1 MITKT
6 DYQSHPIAYTVVDVR
21 TAEERQ
27 KAYIPGSLHIPLAE
41 LLERQIEI
49 PRHQVIAVVCGS
61 GGGRSI
67 EGAELLRSLG
77 LNADWLEGGTHENL
91 D

>member
-6 DYQSHPIAYTVVDVR
+6 DFQSHRSAYTVVDVR

-27 KAYIPGSLHIPLAE
+27 KAFIPGSLHIPLAE
-41 LLERQIEI
+41 LLERQNEI
-49 PRHQVIAVVCGS
+49 PRHQMLAVVCGS
-61 GGGRSI
+61 GGGRSA
-67 EGAELLRSLG
+67 EGAEVLKTIG

-91 D
+91 H